1 MSKVVVIKKPGLD
14 KASRDDYSGML
25 KAGLA
30 EFFGVMDPTKKLSEM
45 FDSGA
50 VGMKTN
56 CLARRF
62 NSTPVALTEAFGD
75 LLQKAGVKD
84 NNIVIWERTNRELKD
99 AGYELN
105 ASSFGRRC
113 LGTDTNDVGYSSSF
127 YNSGDVNS
135 LITLILTDL
144 LKYNVNVPVLKD
156 HSLAGLSGG
165 LKNLYGAIHNPNKY
179 HDDNCNPSAAHV
191 ADLAPI
197 RDKTVLTI
205 IDAVRVQYNGG
216 PGYNSHYLEKYGGLI
231 IAKDPVA
238 ADAVGLKIL
247 ESLRAKYNMP
257 DLAKAGRPALYLKS
271 AEQLGLG
278 MADLNKIDL
287 KILVVNHD
295 GGVTAGEL
303 MS

>member
-1 MSKVVVIKKPGLD
+1 MSKVVVIRKPGLE
-14 KASRDDYSGML
+14 KAGRDDYSGML

-30 EFFGVMDPTKKLSEM
+30 ELFGVTNPIATLAEM

-56 CLARRF
+56 CLARHF

-75 LLQKAGVKD
+75 FLNKAGVKD
-84 NNIVIWERTNRELKD
+84 NNIVVWERTNRELKD

-113 LGTDTNDVGYSSSF
+113 LGTDTNGVGYSSSF
-127 YNSGDVNS
+127 YTSGDVNS
-135 LITLILTDL
+135 LVSLILTDI
-144 LKYNVNVPVLKD
+144 LKYNVNAPVLKD

-205 IDAVRVQYNGG
+205 IDAVKVQYNGG
-216 PGYNSHYLEKYGGLI
+216 PGYNSHYLENYGGLI

-247 ESLRAKYNMP
+247 ENLRAKYNLP
-257 DLAKAGRPALYLKS
+257 DLEKAGRPAKYLKT

-278 MADLNKIDL
+278 TADLDKIDL
-287 KILVVNHD
+287 KVLAVDSN
-295 GGVTAGEL
+295 GGVSAGEL
-303 MS
+303 I